1 MTDESPGRRDTDLV
15 QRTWQLL
22 QPGEIELNGL
32 VVHTGFDGSQE
43 TQMHQATL
51 EVGEI
56 IAEAAGHDPTDT
68 YVESG
73 NDNPEFSSNQH
84 QGLTLDGEEFVWE
97 CQQLLRDGAFDVVFY
112 YEASADHEAVQ
123 AAAREAGYEVTG
135 VRGDADSP
143 ADALE

>member
-1 MTDESPGRRDTDLV
+1 MSDANAPRDDLV
-15 QRTWQLL
+15 RRTWQLL
-22 QPGEIELNGL
+22 QPGEIDLDGL
-32 VVHTGFDGSQE
+32 VVHTGYDGSQE

-51 EVGEI
+51 EVGDL
-56 IAEAAGHDPTDT
+56 IAEAAGHEPTDT

-97 CQQLLRDGAFDVVFY
+97 CQQLLRDGSFDIVFY
-112 YEASADHEAVQ
+112 YEAGTDYETLA

-135 VRGDADSP
+135 VRGDAERP
-143 ADALE
+143 ADALR

>member
-1 MTDESPGRRDTDLV
+1 MTDAGAGQQDTDLI

-22 QPGEIELNGL
+22 QPGEIALNGL
-32 VVHTGFDGSQE
+32 IVHTEFDGSQE

-73 NDNPEFSSNQH
+73 NDSSEFSSNQH
-84 QGLTLDGEEFVWE
+84 QGLTLDSEEFVWE
-97 CQQLLRDGAFDVVFY
+97 CQQLLRDGAFDIVMY
-112 YEASADHEAVQ
+112 YEARADHEAVQ
-123 AAAREAGYEVTG
+123 TAAREAGYTVTG
-135 VRGDADSP
+135 VHGDADSP
-143 ADALE
+143 GDALE

>member
-1 MTDESPGRRDTDLV
+1 MTDASAGQQDTDLV

-22 QPGEIELNGL
+22 QPGEVALNGL
-32 VVHTGFDGSQE
+32 IVHTEFDGSQE

-56 IAEAAGHDPTDT
+56 VAEAAGHEPTDT

-73 NDNPEFSSNQH
+73 NDSAEFSSNQH

-97 CQQLLRDGAFDVVFY
+97 CQQLLRDGAFDIVLY
-112 YEASADHEAVQ
+112 YEADADHEAVQ

-143 ADALE
+143 GDTLE